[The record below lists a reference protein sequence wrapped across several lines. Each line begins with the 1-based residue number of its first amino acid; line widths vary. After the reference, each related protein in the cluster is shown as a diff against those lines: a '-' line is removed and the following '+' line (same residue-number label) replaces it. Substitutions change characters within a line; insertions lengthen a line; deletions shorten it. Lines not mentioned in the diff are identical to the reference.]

1 MVWRKRAGRI
11 ASVFFCKSASRTI
24 FAANLFPVGN
34 KNEPFQ
40 IVVNNG
46 QYEFNITPS
55 DAAALD
61 VVHEHDGIHHLLANG
76 RAHRAELIEADYINH
91 NYTIR
96 VDGTKYTVHLN
107 DQYERLIQQLGLTI
121 GGSQKQNT
129 VKAPMPG
136 LVLNVMVSPGQTV
149 HKGDTLLILE
159 AMKME
164 NVIKAIGDGVVKSV
178 AVEKGMAVEKG
189 HLLLEME

>member
-1 MVWRKRAGRI
+1 MRGLPRLRSI
-11 ASVFFCKSASRTI
+11 NRR
-24 FAANLFPVGN
+24 LR
-34 KNEPFQ
+34 
-40 IVVNNG
+40 
-46 QYEFNITPS
+46 
-55 DAAALD
+55 
-61 VVHEHDGIHHLLANG
+61 DGIHHLLANG
-76 RAHRAELIEADYINH
+76 RAHRAELIEADYFAH
-91 NYTIR
+91 TYTIK
-96 VDGTKYTVHLN
+96 VDGTKYTIHIS
-107 DQYERLIQQLGLTI
+107 DQYERLIKQLGLTV

-136 LVLNVMVSPGQTV
+136 LVLNVMVSPGQAV

-164 NVIKAIGDGVVKSV
+164 NVIKAVGDGVVKSV

>member
-1 MVWRKRAGRI
+1 M
-11 ASVFFCKSASRTI
+11 
-24 FAANLFPVGN
+24 N

-40 IVVNNG
+40 LNVNNG
-46 QYEFNITPS
+46 QYEFNITPE

-61 VVHEHDGIHHLLANG
+61 VVHEQNGMHHLLADG
-76 RAHRAELIEADYINH
+76 RAHRAELIEADYYAH
-91 NYTIR
+91 TYTIR
-96 VDGTKYTVHLN
+96 VDGTKYVVHIN
-107 DQYERLIQQLGLTI
+107 DHFERLVKQLGLTV

-136 LVLNVMVSPGQTV
+136 LVLDVHVSPGQQV
-149 HKGDTLLILE
+149 QKGDTLLILE

-164 NVIKAIGDGVVKSV
+164 NVIKAIGDGTVKSV

-189 HLLLEME
+189 HLLVEME